1 MTGYAARALA
11 LVLVA
16 WSVQVP
22 AQKPT
27 FSSRVEAVRLD
38 ALVTDNG
45 RPVRDLGAADFE
57 VFDNGV
63 LQQVDFVNLEQLPL
77 NVILV
82 LDMSGSVAGDRLVH
96 LRDASLALLDGLKK
110 EDQAALVTFSHV
122 VTRGSG
128 LTGDLAVVRAAVGR
142 ADPLGNTSLIDA
154 AFSGLV
160 LGESD
165 VGRNLLIVFS
175 DGVDTSSWLTEDAVL
190 ETARR
195 CDVVVYTVSA
205 MAYVEPKFLRDLSNL
220 TGGSLFEIESTKD
233 LRGAFLAALEEFRQR
248 YLLSYSPTGVATDG
262 WHKIEV
268 RIRGRNL
275 KVKARAGYLAGA
287 R

>member
-1 MTGYAARALA
+1 MTRFTAPAFA
-11 LVLVA
+11 VILVA
-16 WSVQVP
+16 GGMQAP

-27 FSSRVEAVRLD
+27 FSSKVEAVRVD
-38 ALVTDNG
+38 VLVTDNG
-45 RPVRDLGAADFE
+45 RPVRDLGPADFE

-63 LQQVDFVNLEQLPL
+63 PQQVDYVGFEQLPL

-82 LDMSGSVAGDRLVH
+82 LDLSGSVAGDRLMH

-122 VTRGSG
+122 VMLGSG
-128 LTGDLAVVRAAVGR
+128 LTGDLAAVRAAVGR
-142 ADPLGNTSLIDA
+142 AEPFGNTSLIDA
-154 AFSGLV
+154 AFSGLM

-165 VGRNLLIVFS
+165 VGRSLLIVFS
-175 DGVDTSSWLTEDAVL
+175 DGVDTSSWLSEDAVL

-195 CDVVVYTVSA
+195 CDVVVYAVSA
-205 MAYVEPKFLRDLSNL
+205 MAYVEPKFLRDLSGL
-220 TGGSLFEIESTKD
+220 TGGSLFQVESTKD

-248 YLLSYSPTGVATDG
+248 YLLSYSPSGVATEG

-268 RIRGRNL
+268 RIRGRNF